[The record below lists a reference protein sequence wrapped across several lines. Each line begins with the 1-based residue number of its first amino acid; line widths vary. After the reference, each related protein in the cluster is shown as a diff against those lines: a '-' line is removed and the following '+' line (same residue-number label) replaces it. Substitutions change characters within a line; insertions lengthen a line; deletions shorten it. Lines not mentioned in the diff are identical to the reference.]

1 MSTTSIKSGS
11 SDNQADVSSS
21 NQLEVTDS
29 VSQALL
35 QEIVT
40 NTSGG
45 VSPGSEGFSTISPGF
60 PTQVN
65 VGTNSTQLFAANPN
79 RLYAHI
85 YNNSAQPIYIQYQV
99 SAALNQGIRINQ
111 GTFFTLELDNLW
123 LGIVTAIGLIP
134 NQLID
139 VLEGTK

>member
-1 MSTTSIKSGS
+1 MATTQIKSGS
-11 SDNQADVSSS
+11 SDFQADVNSS
-21 NQLEVTDS
+21 NQLEVTDTT
-29 VSQALL
+29 SQALL

-45 VSPGSEGFSTISPGF
+45 VTPGSEGFSTITPGF
-60 PTQVN
+60 PTQIN
-65 VGTNSTQLFAANPN
+65 VGTNSTQLFAANPS
-79 RLYAHI
+79 RLYGHI
-85 YNNSAQPIYIQYQV
+85 FNNSAQPIYIQYQV
-99 SAALNQGIRINQ
+99 SAALYQGIKINQ

-123 LGIVTAIGLIP
+123 LGIVNAIGFIP